1 MKLPPWPSPQPLPC
15 LPAKPDLCGPTP
27 TDDSG
32 LVPNSELKYRP
43 ILTDTDLS
51 RPILTD
57 PAPVALP
64 ADLQKYFYPGQI
76 KWLAD
81 KNPLR
86 IIEKSRQVGMTY
98 VDAYDSVK
106 KASVAG
112 AKFDVWV
119 SSSNETQARLYLE
132 DCKYWAKY
140 FHLKAR
146 DYGEV
151 VFDKKNKFSA
161 YVLQFANGRRIYCL
175 SSNPDALAG
184 KRGHVKLD
192 EFALHEDQRR
202 LFTVAKPVTMWGG
215 QLSII
220 STHRGRGT
228 LFNQII
234 EDVRNGRNRMGW
246 SLHSL
251 PLHQAV
257 EEGLVERINERA
269 ERNETREGFI
279 KRLHDECIDEDQWNQ
294 EYCCKPADANAAF
307 FPHEMITACEDSSI
321 TLLTFEQ
328 LLELIAANPHSVFYI
343 GMDVARKVDLCV
355 IDLGEKI
362 GDVMWD
368 RLRIE
373 LHKATFPAIEFE
385 LYRLLRLPQ
394 VKRCCIDAT
403 RHDQLAERA
412 RDLFGWKVE
421 GHTFTAPFKEELAFG
436 LRRDFEDRKLRLV
449 RDDDLRSD
457 LRALKKEVT
466 SSGNIR
472 LDGQSGDSHCD
483 RTWAKALR
491 QHAARYR
498 PSCGGAVA

>member
-119 SSSNETQARLYLE
+119 SSSDETQAKLYLE
-132 DCKYWAKY
+132 DCKYWAEI
-140 FHLKAR
+140 FHLAAT

-151 VFDKKNKFSA
+151 VFDKERKFSA
-161 YVLQFANGRRIYCL
+161 QVLQFANGRRIYCL

-234 EDVRNGRNRMGW
+234 EDYKNGRNRMGW
-246 SLHSL
+246 SVHSV
-251 PLHQAV
+251 PIHKAV
-257 EEGLVERINERA
+257 EEGLVERINKRTG
-269 ERNETREGFI
+269 RNETREGFI
-279 KRLHDECIDEDQWNQ
+279 KRLHDQCIDEDSWNQ
-294 EYCCKPADANAAF
+294 EYCCKPADEASAF
-307 FPHEMITACEDSSI
+307 FSHDLITSCEDATLTLMELGPLLNYMRHHPKSS
-321 TLLTFEQ
+321 
-328 LLELIAANPHSVFYI
+328 FYL
-343 GMDVARKVDLCV
+343 GMDFARVQHLCV
-355 IDLGEKI
+355 LDVGEKI

-368 RLRIE
+368 RFRVDLCNQPFSVIKDYLHPLLAQPNLRR
-373 LHKATFPAIEFE
+373 A
-385 LYRLLRLPQ
+385 
-394 VKRCCIDAT
+394 CIDQGGGGG
-403 RHDQLAERA
+403 QLC
-412 RDLFGWKVE
+412 
-421 GHTFTAPFKEELAFG
+421 EEA
-436 LRRDFEDRKLRLV
+436 
-449 RDDDLRSD
+449 
-457 LRALKKEVT
+457 
-466 SSGNIR
+466 N
-472 LDGQSGDSHCD
+472 
-483 RTWAKALR
+483 
-491 QHAARYR
+491 
-498 PSCGGAVA
+498 